1 MYYKIAVTGPESS
14 GKTTLALALAD
25 ALDAA
30 YAEEYARAYLQERDG
45 QYTESDL
52 MAIARGQQA
61 LEDALVAT
69 GRSFHLCDTDMV
81 VLKVW
86 SEFRFGRT
94 DSFIDLAVRQRR
106 YDLTLL
112 CLPDIPWQPD
122 PLRENPDD
130 RMVLLAHYRRALA
143 QSGAHV
149 VEIGGSD
156 FSSRLQCALEAIAHG
171 WKQKQGSPS

>member
-45 QYTESDL
+45 LYTESDL
-52 MAIARGQQA
+52 VEIAQGQQA
-61 LEDALVAT
+61 LEDALMAT
-69 GRSFHLCDTDMV
+69 GRSFHVCDTDMV

-86 SEFRFGRT
+86 SEVRFGRT
-94 DSFIDLAVRQRR
+94 DSFIDMSVRQRR

-112 CLPDIPWQPD
+112 CLPDIPWEPD

-143 QSGAHV
+143 QCGAYV

-156 FSSRLQCALEAIAHG
+156 FSSRLQCALDAITYG
-171 WKQKQGSPS
+171 WQQKRFSQS